1 MTFFRTIAIAFS
13 MYSTI
18 PVPQFPWEK
27 KDMRFALCAF
37 PLVGIFIG
45 LLMWGAAVLTVKIH
59 IPALLRGAV
68 YCIIPVLVTGGIHL
82 DGYADT
88 CDALAS
94 HAPAE
99 RKQEILQDPHVG
111 SFAVIRLCGLFV
123 LNFALW
129 ACLPEYR
136 PLPIL
141 LSFVLSRILSGLSVV
156 CFPLAKK
163 TGLARTFADAADKT
177 IARRVLIAADVLVS
191 AGLCICGTD
200 GAAMM
205 FTAHAVFAWYSLLCR
220 KQFGG
225 LSGDIA
231 GWFLVQA
238 EKWMLIALTAV
249 LYLEGWR

>member
-13 MYSTI
+13 MYSAV

-37 PLVGIFIG
+37 PLVGAAIG
-45 LLMWGAAVLTVKIH
+45 LFMWGAA
-59 IPALLRGAV
+59 ALCERLQLPGILRGGIF
-68 YCIIPVLVTGGIHL
+68 CLIPVLLTGGIHL

-88 CDALAS
+88 CDAVAS
-94 HAPAE
+94 HASAE
-99 RKQEILQDPHVG
+99 KKQEILSDPHIG

-129 ACLPEYR
+129 AALPAYR
-136 PLPIL
+136 YLPVL

-156 CFPLAKK
+156 SFPLAKK
-163 TGLARTFADAADKT
+163 TGLAYAFADAADRT
-177 IARRVLIAADVLVS
+177 TARGILIAADVLVS
-191 AGLCICGTD
+191 AGLCICGAD
-200 GAAMM
+200 GASMM
-205 FTAHAVFAWYSLLCR
+205 LAAHAVFVRYWFLCK

-249 LYLEGWR
+249 LYLEGQL